1 MLFFQCEL
9 SVYPIMR
16 VCCCVLKNE
25 LVSITQR
32 GVHAIQVFVSCLM
45 YVRGW
50 GAYPTC
56 VGMSVCVITELCVF
70 GFSSPQVCWAGGK
83 RRGGLG
89 EVEMRR
95 ECRKC
100 LCCRLGTLGGE
111 TSRGEKMCGG
121 LAERWET
128 TEKRRE
134 RGRAEGGGGRHWKRG
149 MTVNF
154 RVFISACRA
163 AQSDQLNLTENSS
176 TLMSVSLQPH

>member
-128 TEKRRE
+128 TEKRRK